1 MDVVDMIM
9 DDHREVER
17 LFNELKNNPDKRPLL
32 TPVMCALLVA
42 HSRAEESEVYPVA
55 KKEAGETD
63 EVEHSQ
69 QEHAEAEKLLAE
81 LAQADPTG
89 SRYEQL
95 LDKVIES
102 VTHHVEEEESTVLP
116 GMRSRLDGDRL
127 SQLAKAFASSRAQHL
142 GEMPGQATKGELLQ
156 QARNAG
162 ISGAS
167 SMSREQLTKALQ
179 TQSS

>member
-17 LFNELKNNPDKRPLL
+17 LFNELKNSPGKRPLL

-81 LAQADPTG
+81 LAKADPTS
-89 SRYEQL
+89 SRYEEL

-102 VTHHVEEEESTVLP
+102 VTHHVEEEESNVLP
-116 GMRSRLDGDRL
+116 GMRSQLDSDRL
-127 SQLAKAFASSRAQHL
+127 SQLAEKFAASRAKHL

-167 SMSREQLTKALQ
+167 GMSREQLTEALQ
-179 TQSS
+179 SS